1 MNVVFLIVRI
11 IRCLLTKDIRLL
23 FILLHACSLS
33 RKDRQRFLFSGA
45 IFFAYLLS
53 PLSLTIFPSLILI
66 NFSTFLLP
74 NFGAVL
80 EDSCSRFYHTL
91 ANPIVVQEY
100 TLINI
105 FYFPLL
111 LVFFFLNVSWL
122 FQNFT
127 PWYQSYSCL
136 FVVENELLF
145 SVNLPNIPQ
154 TPGKK
159 NSPKHGK
166 KVIKCMNFKACVLK
180 SACVGAHFGFFTVC
194 FKNQR

>member
-74 NFGAVL
+74 NCWGSSRRFVQQIFPHFSKSDRRSRVHINQYFLFPAFFG
-80 EDSCSRFYHTL
+80 
-91 ANPIVVQEY
+91 
-100 TLINI
+100 I
-105 FYFPLL
+105 F
-111 LVFFFLNVSWL
+111 
-122 FQNFT
+122 
-127 PWYQSYSCL
+127 
-136 FVVENELLF
+136 
-145 SVNLPNIPQ
+145 
-154 TPGKK
+154 
-159 NSPKHGK
+159 
-166 KVIKCMNFKACVLK
+166 FKMF
-180 SACVGAHFGFFTVC
+180 HDC
-194 FKNQR
+194 FKILPHDISLILVYSLLKMSFCFLSILPTFRRPRVKRTAQNMEKK